1 LSYMKSLLKNILIF
15 GICLLIGSFF
25 IADSCSCSPSEQT
38 TPAPA
43 VMNSNNVPPP
53 AINYSI
59 STTTPKPLTPD
70 VFPPAPTVE
79 ILPQIRETPVQDNY
93 ITRDFVWEYGFNEWT
108 WELDINQAAYD
119 YYKTLPRPPTRNYSV
134 YVTHPSDDK
143 YINNL
148 IEKIRDAGQKNGY
161 SEYEILSLAVAFVQ
175 SLDYTSDNQT
185 TGFDEYPRYPI
196 ETLVDGGGD
205 CEDTA
210 ILAASLIKSMGYG
223 VILLRLDN
231 LPDNKSHMAVGVKCD
246 DDFPGAYWQ
255 YEGER
260 YFYLET
266 TASGWQIGQLPED
279 YRGKIARVFPM
290 IPVAILTSNWKFE
303 GKGNYLELDV
313 NVENSGSAM
322 AENIY
327 VYAGF
332 DAGDNKCWNAE
343 RSQYFTLEAGQ
354 SGVATLYLT
363 PPYDKY
369 TRVLVQIVYQGQ
381 SVEESYSKWFE
392 T

>member
-1 LSYMKSLLKNILIF
+1 MKSLLKNILIF
-15 GICLLIGSFF
+15 GVCFLIGYFLIDNF
-25 IADSCSCSPSEQT
+25 YSCSPLDQT
-38 TPAPA
+38 TPASEA
-43 VMNSNNVPPP
+43 MHSNDVPTPTITYSTSTITPTPP
-53 AINYSI
+53 V
-59 STTTPKPLTPD
+59 LD
-70 VFPPAPTVE
+70 VFTPLPTVE
-79 ILPQIRETPVQDNY
+79 ILPQIREAPVQDTN
-93 ITRDFVWEYGFNEWT
+93 ISRDFAWEYGFNEWT
-108 WELDINQAAYD
+108 WVLDINQADYD

-148 IEKIRDAGQKNGY
+148 IEKIRQAGQKKGY

-175 SLDYTSDNQT
+175 SLDYTSDNET

-223 VILLRLDN
+223 VILLRIDN
-231 LPDNKSHMAVGVKCD
+231 LPDNNSHMAVGVKCNN
-246 DDFPGAYWQ
+246 DFPGTYWQ
-255 YEGER
+255 YEGDK

-266 TASGWQIGQLPED
+266 TASGWQIGQLPEA
-279 YRGKIARVFPM
+279 YRGKTARIFPM

-303 GKGNYLELDV
+303 AEGNYIKLDV
-313 NVENSGSAM
+313 NVENLGSAI

-332 DAGDNKCWNAE
+332 DAGDNKCWNVE
-343 RSQYFTLEAGQ
+343 RSPYFTLGVDE

-363 PPYDKY
+363 PPYKKY
-369 TRVLVQIVYQGQ
+369 TRVLVQIVYQDQ

-392 T
+392 S